1 MGRTISVAT
10 TVTLS
15 TSMVA
20 RLGALSVAAHQI
32 CLQVWL
38 SSALLVEAQAASS
51 QVTILIILTS
61 PITSFSALCC

>member
-38 SSALLVEAQAASS
+38 SAALLVEAQAACS
-51 QVTILIILTS
+51 QVIIQFYY
-61 PITSFSALCC
+61 ISAYKFLGII

>member
-1 MGRTISVAT
+1 MGRTLAVAT

-20 RLGALSVAAHQI
+20 HVGALSVAAHQI

-38 SSALLVEAQAASS
+38 SVPLLVEAQASAG
-51 QVTILIILTS
+51 QV
-61 PITSFSALCC
+61 ITKNSVI